1 MEIQKSSSITD
12 SDKNVLKWQY
22 RVVFAT
28 ILLFVP
34 VSYLSYLIF
43 HTIKYSLLMACVGA
57 SYLAVSSIKNR
68 ISIFNFRRGKGPS
81 KGWSAILFGI
91 LLIIFEIG
99 WLIFIFTPSLS
110 DKYLNF

>member
-1 MEIQKSSSITD
+1 MEIQKPSSATD
-12 SDKNVLKWQY
+12 RDKDVLKWQY

-43 HTIKYSLLMACVGA
+43 HALKYGLLIACVGA

-68 ISIFNFRRGKGPS
+68 ISIFNSRRGKGPS
-81 KGWSAILFGI
+81 KGWGAVSFGI
-91 LLIIFEIG
+91 LLIIFEIA